1 VCLKLQLNQ
10 RHRPGTG
17 LSRCAPEVYP

>member
-17 LSRCAPEVYP
+17 LSRCAPEVCP